1 MGTELASRRKRKQ
14 DRPEYRFPGVPGR
27 LIDFA
32 AVNSVAK
39 LAEDDEHGNH
49 RAMDEIEQRAAAF
62 AGPSPSPLLQSI
74 SLTVALTEHDV
85 RARQCLDGPLSDRE
99 RRLRNLDRSMRRYL
113 AAVKALVVV
122 QRAGAPTV
130 QVNIAEQQVV
140 ANR

>member
-1 MGTELASRRKRKQ
+1 MAAEIVPSRKRER
-14 DRPEYRFPGVPGR
+14 DHPEYRFPGVPGR

-32 AVNSVAK
+32 AVNSVARF
-39 LAEDDEHGNH
+39 AEDDDHGNH

-74 SLTVALTEHDV
+74 GLTVALCEHDV
-85 RARQCLDGPLSDRE
+85 RARQCLDGPLSDPE

-122 QRAGAPTV
+122 QRSGLPQV
-130 QVNIAEQQVV
+130 QVNIAEQ
-140 ANR
+140 